1 MFGVSG
7 ESVVAHGAPD
17 FLASPHRF
25 HQAVILSMTL
35 PFQHFVQPSL
45 QPTVGETGLDTATYE
60 SLLDSAAPAVANI
73 RSDLAAG
80 ELPCFGLASRRDDLE
95 ALMPVADRI
104 RGRYRHCVVLGTGG
118 SSLGAQTL
126 LALAAPEDR
135 ARLILPDNL
144 DGRGFAELLAGLDPE
159 TTFFLSVSK
168 SGGTTETLAQTLVV
182 LDWLR
187 TRLSAGAIPGHL
199 MAIAEP
205 GDNAL
210 RRLCDAH
217 GVEVLEHD
225 PKVGGRFSVLSLVG
239 LLPAMIAGLDA
250 HAVRSGAAQL
260 FESLLTED
268 APPPVAG
275 AAVAV
280 GLADRRGRG
289 QQVIMPYAGSLER
302 LSMWHRQLWAESLGK
317 DGRGLTPVAALGP
330 VDQHSQLQLWLDGP
344 ADKSFTVITVAEPE
358 PGPVI
363 APDLVTDPALAYLS
377 GQSLG
382 AIVQTQARATM
393 ETLVAA
399 GHPVRMIRL
408 PRLDE
413 KALGGLLMHFMLE
426 TVIAAHLLG
435 VDPFGQPA
443 VETSKRLTRDYLK
456 GTAS

>member
-1 MFGVSG
+1 M
-7 ESVVAHGAPD
+7 
-17 FLASPHRF
+17 
-25 HQAVILSMTL
+25 IL

-45 QPTVGETGLDTATYE
+45 QPTVGESGLGTGIYGH
-60 SLLDSAAPAVANI
+60 LLADAAPAVAKI
-73 RSDLAAG
+73 RADLAAG
-80 ELPCFGLASRRDDLE
+80 DLPCFGLASRRDDLE
-95 ALMPVADRI
+95 ALVPVADRI

-118 SSLGAQTL
+118 SSLGAQAL

-159 TTFFLSVSK
+159 TTFFLTVSK

-187 TRLSAGAIPGHL
+187 TQLSPGAIPGHL

-205 GDNAL
+205 GNNPL
-210 RRLCDAH
+210 RRMCETH
-217 GVEVLEHD
+217 GVDVLDHD
-225 PKVGGRFSVLSLVG
+225 PKVGGRFSVLSQVG

-260 FESLLTED
+260 FESLLTDE
-268 APPPVAG
+268 AAPPVAG

-280 GLADRRGRG
+280 GLAQHRGRS
-289 QQVIMPYAGSLER
+289 QQVIMPYAGTLER
-302 LSMWHRQLWAESLGK
+302 LTMWHRQLWAESLGK
-317 DGRGLTPVAALGP
+317 EGAGLTPVAALGP

-344 ADKSFTVITVAEPE
+344 ADKSFTVLTVAEPV
-358 PGPVI
+358 PGPTI

-413 KALGGLLMHFMLE
+413 KSLGGLLMHFMLE

-443 VETSKRLTRDYLK
+443 VETSKRLTREYLA
-456 GTAS
+456 GSAR